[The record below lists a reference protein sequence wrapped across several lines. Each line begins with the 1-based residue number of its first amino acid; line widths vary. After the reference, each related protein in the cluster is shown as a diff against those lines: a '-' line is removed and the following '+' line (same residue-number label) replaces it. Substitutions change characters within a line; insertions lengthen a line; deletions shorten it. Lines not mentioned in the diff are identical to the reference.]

1 MLVSSGRSKRLGY
14 LTVDIRMERGNKD
27 ALYLTALPA
36 ALMTQAMN
44 DEKRVDQKS
53 ESAFCLIRLN
63 ELGLSFHN
71 CKLIGIK
78 KDDDGEE
85 DGPCPNCLFE
95 TLRRIMEECLE
106 S

>member
-14 LTVDIRMERGNKD
+14 LTVDTRMERGNKD

-63 ELGLSFHN
+63 E
-71 CKLIGIK
+71 
-78 KDDDGEE
+78 
-85 DGPCPNCLFE
+85 
-95 TLRRIMEECLE
+95 
-106 S
+106 